1 MIPEAVFSELT
12 VDERFQ
18 LEANQ
23 IRQKKYITAKPITN
37 LNAVNLLKRATG
49 LDLGEILTDEYNA
62 DLLLIDEAKGRT
74 VSTKMGLK
82 IMGTIG
88 ILMAAYEEQQLTA
101 KEVRECI
108 SGLQRAGRHIS
119 NKHYQLLLD
128 KLKNL

>member
-1 MIPEAVFSELT
+1 M
-12 VDERFQ
+12 
-18 LEANQ
+18 EANQ
-23 IRQKKYITAKPITN
+23 IRQKKYITVKTITN

-49 LDLGEILTDEYNA
+49 LDQGEILTNEYNA
-62 DLLLIDEAKGRT
+62 DLLLMDEAKGRT
-74 VSTKMGLK
+74 VSTQMGLK

-88 ILMAAYEEQQLTA
+88 ILMAAYEERQLTA
-101 KEVRECI
+101 NEVRECI